1 MTDPTYR
8 ELVRTMR
15 SGRITRRHFIQS
27 ATALGISA
35 TAISSALR
43 ANPSYAYTQEASTV
57 TFWTTH
63 SEPDLSAL
71 QMIVD
76 GFNSENSDVQ
86 AELVQVVGDETDT
99 TKLMTAVRG
108 GTGPDVYMLDRFI
121 VAQRAAEGVLQDL
134 SEFMGGEDYSEIHIP
149 FAWAEANFGGAP
161 YALPFDTDAR
171 ALYYNRGMLEEVG
184 VDPAEL
190 DVANGPITFA
200 RLTEIANELNETD
213 QDGNFSRM
221 GFVPYTHQGWHYT
234 YGFAFGGTFFDY
246 AACEVTPDQDG
257 VVAGHQWL
265 YDYTAALDPQ
275 KVNAFAGPYAA
286 TVTVP
291 EEQDLFVT
299 ERVAFAITGDWFLNT
314 MAEFAPELDY
324 GLTVIPVPEE
334 GGESAT
340 WAGGWSGVIPQGA
353 RNPEG
358 AWRFLQY
365 FAGEPGQRVYT
376 VETAHLPTIRTLLE
390 DTSLF
395 EDEQHL
401 FFAEQLLPT
410 AKNRPPLPVGARYW
424 DELTT
429 AWEKVYLNEEEP
441 ASALA
446 TVKERVQP
454 DLQGF
459 CPIEET

>member
-1 MTDPTYR
+1 MSNLTFRDLTR
-8 ELVRTMR
+8 KMR

-27 ATALGISA
+27 ASALGISA
-35 TAISSALR
+35 TSISSALR
-43 ANPSYAYTQEASTV
+43 ANPAHAQDASKV
-57 TFWTTH
+57 VFWTVAT
-63 SEPDLSAL
+63 EPDLSGL

-76 GFNSENSDVQ
+76 NFNSENSDVQ
-86 AELVQVVGDETDT
+86 AELVQVVGSETDT

-121 VAQRAAEGVLQDL
+121 VAQRASEGVLQDL
-134 SEFMGGEDYSEIHIP
+134 SEFMGGEDFSEIHIP
-149 FAWAEANFGGAP
+149 FAWAEANFQGKP
-161 YALPFDTDAR
+161 YALPANTDAR
-171 ALYYNRGMLEEVG
+171 ALFYNKGMLQEAG

-200 RLTEIANELNETD
+200 RLAEIANQINETD

-221 GFVPYTHQGWHYT
+221 GFAPYTHQAWHYT
-234 YGFAFGGTFFDY
+234 YGFAFGGSFFDE
-246 AACEVTPDQDG
+246 AACAVTPDDPG

-275 KVNAFAGPYAA
+275 KVNAFAGPYKAGI
-286 TVTVP
+286 VVP
-291 EEQDLFVT
+291 EEQDPFVT
-299 ERVAFAITGDWFLNT
+299 QRLAFAITGDWFLNT
-314 MAEFAPELDY
+314 WEKFAPEVEY
-324 GLTVIPVPEE
+324 GITLMPVPEE
-334 GGESAT
+334 GAESVT

-353 RNPEG
+353 KNPEG

-365 FAGEPGQRVYT
+365 FAGEPGQRIYT
-376 VETAHLPTIRTLLE
+376 TETAHLPTINALLE

-395 EDEQHL
+395 TDENHR

-410 AKNRPPLPVGARYW
+410 AKNRPPLPMGARYW
-424 DELTT
+424 DELTS
-429 AWEKVYLNEEEP
+429 AWERIFLNEEEP
-441 ASALA
+441 AAALA

-459 CPIEET
+459 CPIEIV

>member
-1 MTDPTYR
+1 MGNSMVDD
-8 ELVRTMR
+8 LVRKMR
-15 SGRITRRHFIQS
+15 SGRITRRNFIQS
-27 ATALGISA
+27 ASALGLSA
-35 TAISSALR
+35 TSISSALR
-43 ANPSYAYTQEASTV
+43 ANPVHAQDASTV
-57 TFWTTH
+57 TFWTVAT
-63 SEPDLSAL
+63 EPDLSAL

-76 GFNSENSDVQ
+76 NFNSENPDVQ

-134 SEFMGGEDYSEIHIP
+134 SEFMAGEDFSEVHIP
-149 FAWAEANFGGAP
+149 FAWAEANFNGKP

-171 ALYYNRGMLEEVG
+171 ALYYNKGMLEEAG
-184 VDPAEL
+184 IDPAEL

-200 RLTEIANELNETD
+200 RLTEISNEINETD

-234 YGFAFGGTFFDY
+234 YGFAFGGTFFDET
-246 AACEVTPDQDG
+246 ACEVTPDEAG

-291 EEQDLFVT
+291 EEQDLFLT
-299 ERVAFAITGDWFLNT
+299 ERVAFAITGDWFLRSLP
-314 MAEFAPELDY
+314 EFAPELDY
-324 GLTVIPVPEE
+324 GMTLIPVPEE

-365 FAGEPGQRVYT
+365 FAGEPGQRIYT
-376 VETAHLPTIRTLLE
+376 TESAHLPTINALLE
-390 DTSLF
+390 EADLF
-395 EDEQHL
+395 DERHL
-401 FFAEQLLPT
+401 FFAQQLLPT

-429 AWEKVYLNEEEP
+429 AWERIYLNEEEP
-441 ASALA
+441 AAALA

-459 CPIEET
+459 CPIDIA

>member
-1 MTDPTYR
+1 MGNPIFKDLTR
-8 ELVRTMR
+8 KMR
-15 SGRITRRHFIQS
+15 SGRISRRHFIQS
-27 ATALGISA
+27 ASALGISA
-35 TAISSALR
+35 TSISSALR
-43 ANPSYAYTQEASTV
+43 ANPVYAQDASTV
-57 TFWTTH
+57 TFWTVAT
-63 SEPDLSAL
+63 EPDLSAL

-76 GFNSENSDVQ
+76 NFNSENPDVQ

-134 SEFMGGEDYSEIHIP
+134 SEFTGGEDFSEVYVP
-149 FAWAEANFGGAP
+149 FAWAEANFQGTP
-161 YALPFDTDAR
+161 FALPFDTDAR
-171 ALYYNRGMLEEVG
+171 ALFYNRGMLQEAG

-190 DVANGPITFA
+190 DAANGPITWN
-200 RLTEIANELNETD
+200 RLAEIANQINETD

-221 GFVPYTHQGWHYT
+221 GFAAFTHQEWHYT
-234 YGFAFGGTFFDY
+234 YGFAFGGSFFDE
-246 AACEVTPDQDG
+246 AACAVTPDDPG

-291 EEQDLFVT
+291 EEQDPFVT
-299 ERVAFAITGDWFLNT
+299 QRLAFAITGDWFLKT
-314 MAEFAPELDY
+314 WAQYAPEVDY
-324 GLTVIPVPEE
+324 GVALMPVPEE
-334 GGESAT
+334 GAESVT

-365 FAGEPGQRVYT
+365 FAGEPGQRTYAA
-376 VETAHLPTIRTLLE
+376 EASHLPTINALLE
-390 DTSLF
+390 DTSLY
-395 EDEQHL
+395 EDENFR

-424 DELTT
+424 DELTS
-429 AWEKVYLNEEEP
+429 AWERIFLNQEEP
-441 ASALA
+441 AVALA

-459 CPIEET
+459 CPIKIS

>member
-1 MTDPTYR
+1 VGDLTFKDLTR
-8 ELVRTMR
+8 KMR

-27 ATALGISA
+27 ASALGVSA
-35 TAISSALR
+35 TSISSALR
-43 ANPSYAYTQEASTV
+43 ANPAYAQDASTV
-57 TFWTTH
+57 TFWTVAT
-63 SEPDLSAL
+63 EPDLSAL

-76 GFNSENSDVQ
+76 NFNSENSDVQ

-134 SEFMGGEDYSEIHIP
+134 SEFTGGEDFSEVYVP
-149 FAWAEANFGGAP
+149 FAWAEANFQGTP
-161 YALPFDTDAR
+161 FALPFDTDAR
-171 ALYYNRGMLEEVG
+171 ALFYNRGMLQEAG

-190 DVANGPITFA
+190 DAANGPITWN
-200 RLTEIANELNETD
+200 RLAEIANQINETD

-221 GFVPYTHQGWHYT
+221 GFAAFTHQEWHYT
-234 YGFAFGGTFFDY
+234 YGFAFGGSFFDE
-246 AACEVTPDQDG
+246 AACAVTPDDPG

-291 EEQDLFVT
+291 EEQDPFVT
-299 ERVAFAITGDWFLNT
+299 QRLAFAITGDWFLKT
-314 MAEFAPELDY
+314 WAQYAPEVDY
-324 GLTVIPVPEE
+324 GVALMPVPEE
-334 GGESAT
+334 GAESVT

-365 FAGEPGQRVYT
+365 FAGEPGQRTYAA
-376 VETAHLPTIRTLLE
+376 EASHLPTINALLE
-390 DTSLF
+390 DTSLY
-395 EDEQHL
+395 EDENFR

-424 DELTT
+424 DELTS
-429 AWEKVYLNEEEP
+429 AWERIFLNQEEP
-441 ASALA
+441 AVALA

-459 CPIEET
+459 CPIEIS

>member
-1 MTDPTYR
+1 VADPIYR
-8 ELVRTMR
+8 DLVRKMR
-15 SGRITRRHFIQS
+15 SGRISRRHFMQS
-27 ATALGISA
+27 AAALGVSA
-35 TAISSALR
+35 TSISSALR
-43 ANPSYAYTQEASTV
+43 ANPSRAQGASAV

-63 SEPDLSAL
+63 TEPDLSAL

-76 GFNSENSDVQ
+76 SFNEQSSGVQ

-134 SEFMGGEDYSEIHIP
+134 TEFLDGEDLSEVYIP
-149 FAWAEANFGGAP
+149 FSWAEANFQGAP
-161 YALPFDTDAR
+161 FALPFDTDAR
-171 ALYYNRGMLEEVG
+171 ALYYNRGMLQEVG
-184 VDPAEL
+184 VDPDEL
-190 DVANGPITFA
+190 DVANGAISFE
-200 RLTEIANELNETD
+200 RLTEIANMLNETD
-213 QDGNFSRM
+213 EDGNFSRM

-234 YGFAFGGTFFDY
+234 YGFAFGGTFFDA
-246 AACEVTPDQDG
+246 AACEVTPDEAG

-314 MAEFAPELDY
+314 MAKFAPDLDY
-324 GLTVIPVPEE
+324 GLTIMPAPASGDDSV
-334 GGESAT
+334 T
-340 WAGGWSGVIPQGA
+340 WAGGWSMVIPQGA

-358 AWRFLQY
+358 AWEFLQY
-365 FAGEPGQRVYT
+365 IAGEPGQRTYVT
-376 VETAHLPTIRTLLE
+376 ETAHLPTINSLL
-390 DTSLF
+390 DDADLF
-395 EDEQHL
+395 TDEQHL
-401 FFAEQLLPT
+401 FFATDLLPT

-429 AWEKVYLNEEEP
+429 AWEKVYLNQEEP
-441 ASALA
+441 AAALA

-454 DLQGF
+454 DLEGF
-459 CPIEET
+459 CPIEME

>member
-1 MTDPTYR
+1 MGNPIFKDLTR
-8 ELVRTMR
+8 KMR
-15 SGRITRRHFIQS
+15 SGRISRRHFIQS
-27 ATALGISA
+27 ASALGISA
-35 TAISSALR
+35 TSISSALR
-43 ANPSYAYTQEASTV
+43 ANPAYAQDASTV
-57 TFWTTH
+57 TFWTVAT
-63 SEPDLSAL
+63 EPDLSAL

-76 GFNSENSDVQ
+76 NFNSENPDVQ

-134 SEFMGGEDYSEIHIP
+134 SEFTGGEDFSEVYIP
-149 FAWAEANFGGAP
+149 FAWAEANFQGTP

-171 ALYYNRGMLEEVG
+171 ALFYNRGMLQEAG
-184 VDPAEL
+184 IDPAEL
-190 DVANGPITFA
+190 DAANGPITWN
-200 RLTEIANELNETD
+200 RLAEIANQINETD

-221 GFVPYTHQGWHYT
+221 GFAAYTHQEWHYT
-234 YGFAFGGTFFDY
+234 YGFAFGGSFFDE
-246 AACEVTPDQDG
+246 AACAVTPDDPG

-291 EEQDLFVT
+291 EEQDPFVT
-299 ERVAFAITGDWFLNT
+299 QRLAFAITGDWFLNT
-314 MAEFAPELDY
+314 WAKYAPEVDY
-324 GLTVIPVPEE
+324 GMTLMPVSEE
-334 GGESAT
+334 GAESVT

-365 FAGEPGQRVYT
+365 FAGEPGQRTYAT
-376 VETAHLPTIRTLLE
+376 EASHLPTINALLE

-395 EDEQHL
+395 EDENHR

-410 AKNRPPLPVGARYW
+410 AKSRPPLPIGARYW
-424 DELTT
+424 DELTS
-429 AWEKVYLNEEEP
+429 AWERIFLNQEEP
-441 ASALA
+441 AVALA

-459 CPIEET
+459 CPIEIS